1 MNPDTL
7 VRIYLTAGFAGT
19 VLLIAALLLEV
30 AGVPGRAVDRIP
42 LTRALCV
49 AGIVLISAAL
59 ITNFIFVI
67 TR

>member
-30 AGVPGRAVDRIP
+30 AGVPRRAVDRIP
-42 LTRALCV
+42 LTQALCV

>member
-1 MNPDTL
+1 MTPDTL

-19 VLLIAALLLEV
+19 VLLIAALLIELFSLATGERKEHRITWFMCF
-30 AGVPGRAVDRIP
+30 AGV
-42 LTRALCV
+42 AL
-49 AGIVLISAAL
+49 IFAAL